1 MPRVAK
7 DKAKRTKKKLNKTEQ
22 ENTKTNTKDDK
33 FSFDEEIVIGLKRID
48 EPKIVDKK
56 VKKAKKKSKAT
67 NSKKKVKNNSNNKN
81 KDKDKKYVD
90 DDSGIIIKSK
100 YMSNYEEKE

>member
-48 EPKIVDKK
+48 EPKSSDSFWWTAATCCRCKNYF
-56 VKKAKKKSKAT
+56 KA
-67 NSKKKVKNNSNNKN
+67 
-81 KDKDKKYVD
+81 
-90 DDSGIIIKSK
+90 
-100 YMSNYEEKE
+100 M

>member
-7 DKAKRTKKKLNKTEQ
+7 DKARRTKKKANKIEQ
-22 ENTKTNTKDDK
+22 ENVNTNTKDDK

-56 VKKAKKKSKAT
+56 IKKSKKKT
-67 NSKKKVKNNSNNKN
+67 KVNSKKEKNNNRNKSNAKNNK
-81 KDKDKKYVD
+81 KKLLWAVT
-90 DDSGIIIKSK
+90 
-100 YMSNYEEKE
+100 